1 MPGEST
7 LSACPYEKLFIYE
20 ILGEFN
26 LPAVAAENFLGCWR
40 EGDCSYLFFTQKKE
54 TEVKKLLGEIE
65 AERYLSET
73 VIDYEDWEAG
83 HPLVPMRI
91 ADFYLCP
98 LWEKPQP
105 RQGEHLIRLDPG
117 VAFGSGFHPTT
128 KLCLQL
134 ISDLYQKASLPRV
147 LDLGTGTGI
156 LSLACLAKGA
166 ERTLAVDHNNLAI
179 DTARQNARHNQAEDK
194 ITLACGDVLDYL
206 HEPADLVLANIYYA
220 ILREILEQER
230 FFDKPW
236 YIISG
241 LVGTEVDKILTQ
253 ISQLPL
259 EVEQVLDENLWFAI
273 LARNVAVS

>member
-1 MPGEST
+1 LP
-7 LSACPYEKLFIYE
+7 ACPYEKLYIYE
-20 ILGEFN
+20 IQGEFN
-26 LPAVAAENFLGCWR
+26 LPPSEPAGDFLGCWR

-54 TEVKKLLGEIE
+54 AAVKKLLGESQ
-65 AERYLSET
+65 ATRYLSET
-73 VIDYEDWEAG
+73 EIDYEDWEAG
-83 HPLVPMRI
+83 HPLVPMRL

-98 LWEKPQP
+98 LWETPQVQP
-105 RQGEHLIRLDPG
+105 GDHLIRLDPG

-134 ISDLYQKASLPRV
+134 IADLYQQVQSTRI

-166 ERTLAVDHNNLAI
+166 EHSLAVDHNNLAI
-179 DTARQNARHNQAEDK
+179 GTARQNARHNQVEDK

-220 ILREILEQER
+220 LLREVLEQER

-236 YIISG
+236 YILSG
-241 LVGTEVDKILTQ
+241 LVGAEVDKILTQ
-253 ISQLPL
+253 IRQLPL
-259 EVEQVLDENLWFAI
+259 EVVQVRDENLWFAI
-273 LARNVAVS
+273 LARNLAIPQATD

>member
-26 LPAVAAENFLGCWR
+26 LPAAAAENFLGCWR

-98 LWEKPQP
+98 VWEKPQP
-105 RQGEHLIRLDPG
+105 RPGEHLIRLDPG

-273 LARNVAVS
+273 LARNKTIP